1 MALASSSA
9 LRHMGITERCPCL
22 GGCVLRDSALR
33 IRAVPAA
40 TNLPRTESAS
50 TGTLLSPSVPGA
62 PRTNSGS
69 DSAQEAAGLHASSCQ
84 RLPKRCAVFR
94 VSVVQQIANLGQT
107 QPPLC
112 LQGRIPCHLLHP
124 ALLRLIRDACD
135 GHPSGLQMEK
145 EEYIVGHQPSPRQHL
160 YGEEIRSRQYGHV
173 TANELAPGCG
183 AFPLR
188 RRRDALAAQDVA
200 NRLIAHRVPQM
211 G

>member
-33 IRAVPAA
+33 IRAVPPA

-50 TGTLLSPSVPGA
+50 TGTLLSPSYPALRVRIQVRT
-62 PRTNSGS
+62 PRRKPQ
-69 DSAQEAAGLHASSCQ
+69 ALHASSCQ

-112 LQGRIPCHLLHP
+112 FQGRIPCHLLHP

-145 EEYIVGHQPSPRQHL
+145 EEYIIGHQPTPCQHL
-160 YGEEIRSRQYGHV
+160 YGEEIRSRQHGHV

-200 NRLIAHRVPQM
+200 DRLIAHCVPQI